1 MIPDARSAETP
12 DGAAGKAGQP
22 MIQHP
27 SPGGGTLQDALGPD
41 PVLACSIGRG
51 TFAHV
56 MPARDGYH
64 DQVRQALERDGWTI
78 THDPLRLKVRRR
90 KLYVDLGAER
100 VLAAEKGVRKIAIEI
115 KMFSG
120 PSDVRDLEDAVGQF
134 VLYEHALRR
143 EDPDRSLYLAVS
155 EATWQLVFKDALGEI
170 LIDDHVLRVVTFDP
184 TKQEIVRWIP

>member
-1 MIPDARSAETP
+1 M
-12 DGAAGKAGQP
+12 
-22 MIQHP
+22 
-27 SPGGGTLQDALGPD
+27 
-41 PVLACSIGRG
+41 V
-51 TFAHV
+51 AHV

-64 DQVRQALERDGWTI
+64 DQVRHALERDGWTI

-100 VLAAEKGVRKIAIEI
+100 VLAAEKGVR
-115 KMFSG
+115 

-155 EATWQLVFKDALGEI
+155 ESTWQLVFKDALGEI
-170 LIDDHVLRVVTFDP
+170 LIEDHVLRVVTFDP

>member
-1 MIPDARSAETP
+1 
-12 DGAAGKAGQP
+12 
-22 MIQHP
+22 
-27 SPGGGTLQDALGPD
+27 
-41 PVLACSIGRG
+41 
-51 TFAHV
+51 

-64 DQVRQALERDGWTI
+64 DQVRQALQRDGWTI

-155 EATWQLVFKDALGEI
+155 ESTWQLVFKDALGEI